1 MTMSNDNVERQCC
14 QKAREKYA
22 GVASDHSDIKLQMA
36 MQMAIANGKC
46 KLMTQG
52 IKPMTGEE
60 DTCQM

>member
-1 MTMSNDNVERQCC
+1 MRYPKIPAFMVTPTPAQDESDFANS
-14 QKAREKYA
+14 KY
-22 GVASDHSDIKLQMA
+22 
-36 MQMAIANGKC
+36 

>member
-22 GVASDHSDIKLQMA
+22 GVASDDSDIKLQMA

-46 KLMTQG
+46 KWQ
-52 IKPMTGEE
+52 MTGM
-60 DTCQM
+60 QMTTRI